1 MCSCGQHDS
10 SEFENQTYSR
20 KPTCAVCYQMGM
32 VTTPCRP
39 FSRPRRVPCASTG
52 VRVGGVTGRVAGGHV
67 DRRTQ
72 RKAHGVRQRD
82 LGARPRRQATGASP
96 YPWGQGRVIAGIHR
110 RRRPAV
116 RCGAADRGR
125 RQAARIVV
133 AVARRGWGSRR
144 GAGAARWHRRGPHR
158 ACGGGHRGRRE
169 TNAFRGERRR
179 GQATAN
185 AAEGQQDIGGTAL
198 RLSGAVL
205 GSRPRTRPPASA
217 GCRRAAGLDAATR
230 RRVGRGR
237 LRREP
242 RWHLR
247 RHVMA

>member
-1 MCSCGQHDS
+1 MRRSGTPVPAARPTSLCSCGQHDC
-10 SEFENQTYSR
+10 SEFESQTYPETDLRGVLPNGHGYDPGADS
-20 KPTCAVCYQMGM
+20 
-32 VTTPCRP
+32 

-82 LGARPRRQATGASP
+82 LGAGPRRQATGASP

-133 AVARRGWGSRR
+133 AVARCGWGSRR

-169 TNAFRGERRR
+169 TDAFRGERRP

-185 AAEGQQDIGGTAL
+185 AAEGQQGIGGNAL

-205 GSRPRTRPPASA
+205 GSRPRSRPPAPA
-217 GCRRAAGLDAATR
+217 GCRT
-230 RRVGRGR
+230 GRGT
-237 LRREP
+237 
-242 RWHLR
+242 
-247 RHVMA
+247 